1 MSFLPSEP
9 PKPKKQKTQAKQ
21 ITDEDAIHDILVDP
35 KIVQMK
41 RQSDLPYKIHLQH
54 KPVALVIVG
63 RTQNMLKYLP
73 QWQDDKEVVYEAV
86 VALDVSGR
94 PEVASLNRGISSHPT
109 AFQFAPEDPALFEH
123 PFCVLIGDGTLPP
136 VSDEAV
142 QQIQRFLSYGGFL
155 LIDDASGTPGGGF
168 EGSVRELCSRVFP
181 TRPLSPLPRD
191 HSIFRSFFLLD
202 SPVGRVA
209 NSTYLEG
216 VEVGPMT
223 PLVFCP
229 NDLSGALERSPD
241 GRNRYPVTP
250 GGERQRQ
257 EAVKLGI
264 NLVMYS
270 LTSRYKHDQAHV
282 KRLMEE
288 GRLP

>member
-1 MSFLPSEP
+1 MGTGLALLASTLAGRAWALGPDSE
-9 PKPKKQKTQAKQ
+9 
-21 ITDEDAIHDILVDP
+21 
-35 KIVQMK
+35 
-41 RQSDLPYKIHLQH
+41 
-54 KPVALVIVG
+54 
-63 RTQNMLKYLP
+63 
-73 QWQDDKEVVYEAV
+73 
-86 VALDVSGR
+86 LDVAELVFSGR
-94 PEVASLNRGISSHPT
+94 DRDGSLRQTLSRPSAWQRMLYEVIQTTSVECNPT
-109 AFQFAPEDPALFEH
+109 AFQFAPQDPALFEH
-123 PFCVLIGDGTLPP
+123 PFCVLIGDGALPP
-136 VSDEAV
+136 VSEEAV

-155 LIDDASGTPGGGF
+155 LIDDASGSRGGSF
-168 EGSVRELCSRVFP
+168 ETSVRDLCSRVFP

-223 PLVFCP
+223 PLIFCP
-229 NDLSGALERSPD
+229 NDLSGALERGPG
-241 GRNRYPVTP
+241 GRDRYPVTP
-250 GGERQRQ
+250 GGERQRR

>member
-1 MSFLPSEP
+1 MM
-9 PKPKKQKTQAKQ
+9 QAG
-21 ITDEDAIHDILVDP
+21 L
-35 KIVQMK
+35 
-41 RQSDLPYKIHLQH
+41 
-54 KPVALVIVG
+54 ALVG
-63 RTQNMLKYLP
+63 SAWAPRARALGP
-73 QWQDDKEVVYEAV
+73 DSE
-86 VALDVSGR
+86 LDVAELVFSGSDSAGQRRQTLSR
-94 PEVASLNRGISSHPT
+94 PGAWQRLLYEVIQTTSVECNPS
-109 AFQFAPEDPALFEH
+109 AFQFAPEDPKLFEH
-123 PFCVLIGDGTLPP
+123 PFCVLIGDRALPP
-136 VSDEAV
+136 MSDGAV
-142 QQIQRFLSYGGFL
+142 EQITRFLSYGGFL
-155 LIDDASGTPGGGF
+155 LIDDASGTRSGPF
-168 EGSVRELCSRVFP
+168 EESIRELSARLFP

-209 NSTYLEG
+209 NSPYLEG

-229 NDLSGALERSPD
+229 NDLSGALERGAD
-241 GRNRYPVTP
+241 GRNRYPVIP
-250 GGERQRQ
+250 GGERQRR